1 LIRCKAPSDWKRAL
15 LAKIPKKG
23 DPSICDNYRG
33 IPILSVPYK
42 VFCRML
48 LMRMQE
54 GVEKKLRQE
63 QAAYRR
69 GRGATEQIFILR
81 NILQQSAEWQTPL
94 YIGFIDF
101 KKAFDSVRRDKLWNI
116 LRHYVSTPPRQRCYE
131 QTPRSPTRFPLMA

>member
-1 LIRCKAPSDWKRAL
+1 M
-15 LAKIPKKG
+15 AKIPKKG

-33 IPILSVPYK
+33 ISILAVPYK

-131 QTPRSPTRFPLMA
+131 QTSRPPTRFPLIA